1 MSPFIDENTRK
12 KFVVYSGRSFSGLSA
27 YIEQK
32 YIPEFL
38 GGKCKVRYTVCSS
51 VENTSYVCGLQATNG
66 TFSLGFKAVSQY
78 ELLASVLLINC
89 FLDLPFLWSCQFLEL
104 ISNIRESLGK
114 FVLLALL
121 GNTSAR
127 CRWNSLIT
135 QL

>member
-51 VENTSYVCGLQATNG
+51 VENTSYVCGLTMAHLA
-66 TFSLGFKAVSQY
+66 SGFKAVSQY
-78 ELLASVLLINC
+78 ELLATVLLISC
-89 FLDLPFLWSCQFLEL
+89 LLHLPFYGVVSC
-104 ISNIRESLGK
+104 
-114 FVLLALL
+114 
-121 GNTSAR
+121 
-127 CRWNSLIT
+127 
-135 QL
+135 